1 MSCRTHYKPRRELSA
16 AQQDCYVAM
25 ATSKRRK
32 QDSKRVSSQ
41 KHEIEYTG
49 GRVAK
54 ATRTPKKKAKR
65 AVKAAKTSL
74 GRSTGR
80 KKVVSRA
87 KKIASRAKKTTKR

>member
-1 MSCRTHYKPRRELSA
+1 
-16 AQQDCYVAM
+16 M

-32 QDSKRVSSQ
+32 QDSKRVSSE
-41 KHEIEYTG
+41 KHEIQYTG

-54 ATRTPKKKAKR
+54 ESGAPKKKAKT
-65 AVKAAKTSL
+65 AVKAAKKQL

-87 KKIASRAKKTTKR
+87 KKIASR

>member
-1 MSCRTHYKPRRELSA
+1 
-16 AQQDCYVAM
+16 M

-32 QDSKRVSSQ
+32 QDSKRVSKQ

-54 ATRTPKKKAKR
+54 ASGTPKKKGKT
-65 AVKAAKTSL
+65 AVKTAKKQL

-87 KKIASRAKKTTKR
+87 KKIASR